1 MTEQNDL
8 KKRADGRRKQNR
20 DLFRMLKKKKP
31 PDLDK
36 TVREIHEDV
45 FTRVDCLECANCC
58 KSISPM
64 LNDRD
69 IQRVSSALRMRP
81 SEFTEKYLR
90 VDEDGDY
97 VFRDT
102 PCPFLMQDNYCMV
115 YENRPKACREYPHT
129 DRSRFIQILDLTL
142 KNTEICPAAFEV
154 VGLLGEHYK

>member
-31 PDLDK
+31 ADLDK

-45 FTRVDCLECANCC
+45 FTRVHCLECANCC
-58 KSISPM
+58 KSISPV

-102 PCPFLMQDNYCMV
+102 PCPFLMEDNFCMV

-129 DRSRFIQILDLTL
+129 DRNRFIQILDLTL

-154 VGLLGEHYK
+154 VELLGEHYK